1 MDSDRERWDLRW
13 DAAEHMPPSPP
24 IGIDDVV
31 DLVPSSGRALDVA
44 CGLGSSAVWCAL
56 RGLDVVALDISP
68 IALERAGALADAH
81 QVGHRI
87 ELVQVDLDGGAPAE
101 ADGSF
106 DLVICERFR
115 DPALYGSLAA
125 RLVPG
130 GLLTITVLSV
140 VGREDRSSP
149 HLAAPGELRE
159 AFTGLELLLEI
170 EADGISTLVGRAP
183 G

>member
-13 DAAEHMPPSPP
+13 DAAQHMPPSPP
-24 IGIDDVV
+24 IGIDGVV
-31 DLVPSSGRALDVA
+31 DLVPSTGRALDVA

-56 RGLDVVALDISP
+56 RGLEVVALDISP

-87 ELVQVDLDGGAPAE
+87 ELIQVDLDEGAPAE
-101 ADGSF
+101 ADGPF
-106 DLVICERFR
+106 DLVVCERFR
-115 DPALYGSLAA
+115 DPALYSSLAE

-149 HLAAPGELRE
+149 HLAAPGELRDAFAGLDVLHDVE
-159 AFTGLELLLEI
+159 AE
-170 EADGISTLVGRAP
+170 GIATLVGRAP